1 MPQYDVIVVGLG
13 VTGTAT
19 LAELARRGV
28 RALGIERHAVGHDLG
43 SSHGETRMIRLGYF
57 EHPSY
62 VPLLRRTYELWRGL
76 EAATNTRLLHVTG
89 IAEMGLPE
97 SDIVAGHAR
106 GFAAARAAARG
117 PGCGGGDAAV
127 SGVSP
132 AARFRLRG
140 PAGRRLC
147 RG

>member
-97 SDIVAGHAR
+97 SDIVAGHAGR
-106 GFAAARAAARG
+106 LAAARAAARG

-132 AARFRLRG
+132 AARFRLRS